1 MLIKSEEC
9 TMTSKTLNKIMLVAA
24 LLFCVIFGVSIYIK
38 NERLKRLDDAHDQ
51 EWEDKRNQENQSNQD
66 SIDQTNKNN
75 QANNGINS
83 PTITD
88 KNGQTVDF
96 TNFVSLYGYA
106 ESKLNDATNIQSKA
120 TGEGKLSGK
129 VSFGNITLTNE
140 TINIKIERAQNSNQK
155 WFRYTVTGDIRDGLF
170 YLDYTTETYTKGSQA
185 WLYFNQESQD
195 WSKTSVAG
203 LNDKFGWSTNQTFQI
218 INSSSVKSSSVIYQ
232 QQSDDYKAT
241 AELDVSKSSSRAG
254 KFIQGTYG
262 ANSPASYKSCKLTV
276 RFDKTGNFKS
286 IQYEEAFD
294 VVVYN
299 KANNVTINAT
309 VTTNYTETF
318 TNIDKSPV
326 SIIQPP
332 KIND

>member
-1 MLIKSEEC
+1 
-9 TMTSKTLNKIMLVAA
+9 MTSKTLNKIMLVAA

-66 SIDQTNKNN
+66 NIDQTNKNN

-203 LNDKFGWSTNQTFQI
+203 LNDRFGWSTNQTFQI
-218 INSSSVKSSSVIYQ
+218 INSSSVKPGSSVIYQ

>member
-1 MLIKSEEC
+1 
-9 TMTSKTLNKIMLVAA
+9 MTSKTLNKIMLVAA

-66 SIDQTNKNN
+66 SIDQFDKNN
-75 QANNGINS
+75 QANNGNNS

-129 VSFGNITLTNE
+129 VSFGSNITLTNE
-140 TINIKIERAQNSNQK
+140 TINIQIERAQNSNQK
-155 WFRYTVTGDIRDGLF
+155 WFRYTVKGNILDGLF
-170 YLDYTTETYTKGSQA
+170 NLDYTTETYTKGSQA

-203 LNDKFGWSTNQTFQI
+203 LNDRFGWSTNQTFQI
-218 INSSSVKSSSVIYQ
+218 INSSSVKPGSSVIYQ
-232 QQSDDYKAT
+232 QRSDDYKAT

-262 ANSPASYKSCKLTV
+262 ATSPASYKSCKLTV

-286 IQYEEAFD
+286 IQYEETFD

-299 KANNVTINAT
+299 KANNATINAT

-318 TNIDKSPV
+318 TCIDKFTVP
-326 SIIQPP
+326 ITQPP
-332 KIND
+332 KINA

>member
-1 MLIKSEEC
+1 
-9 TMTSKTLNKIMLVAA
+9 MTSKTLNKIMLVAA

-66 SIDQTNKNN
+66 DIDQSNKNN

-129 VSFGNITLTNE
+129 VSIGNITLTNE
-140 TINIKIERAQNSNQK
+140 TINIKMERAQNSNQK
-155 WFRYTVTGDIRDGLF
+155 LFRYTVTGDIRDGVF
-170 YLDYTTETYTKGSQA
+170 YLDYTTGTYTKGSQA

-203 LNDKFGWSTNQTFQI
+203 LNDRFGWSTNQTFQI
-218 INSSSVKSSSVIYQ
+218 INSSSVKPGSSVIYQ

-262 ANSPASYKSCKLTV
+262 ASSPASYKSCKLTV

-286 IQYEEAFD
+286 IQYEETYD

-299 KANNVTINAT
+299 KKNNATINAT

-318 TNIDKSPV
+318 TCIDKSTV
-326 SIIQPP
+326 TITQPST
-332 KIND
+332 ISA

>member
-1 MLIKSEEC
+1 
-9 TMTSKTLNKIMLVAA
+9 MTSKTLNKIMLVAA

-66 SIDQTNKNN
+66 SIDQFDKNN
-75 QANNGINS
+75 QANNGNNS

-106 ESKLNDATNIQSKA
+106 ESKLNDATDIRSNA

-129 VSFGNITLTNE
+129 VSFGSNITLTNE
-140 TINIKIERAQNSNQK
+140 TINIQIERAQNSNQK
-155 WFRYTVTGDIRDGLF
+155 WFRYTVKGNILDGLF
-170 YLDYTTETYTKGSQA
+170 NLDYTTETYTKGSQA

-203 LNDKFGWSTNQTFQI
+203 LNDRFGWSTNQTFQI
-218 INSSSVKSSSVIYQ
+218 INSSSVKPGSSVIYQ
-232 QQSDDYKAT
+232 QRSDDYKAT

-262 ANSPASYKSCKLTV
+262 ATSPASYKSCKLTV

-286 IQYEEAFD
+286 IQYEETFD

-299 KANNVTINAT
+299 KANNATINAT

-318 TNIDKSPV
+318 TCIDKFTVP
-326 SIIQPP
+326 ITQPP
-332 KIND
+332 KINA

>member
-1 MLIKSEEC
+1 
-9 TMTSKTLNKIMLVAA
+9 MTSKTLNKIMLVAA

-51 EWEDKRNQENQSNQD
+51 EWEDKRNQENQSNLD
-66 SIDQTNKNN
+66 SIDQFDKNN
-75 QANNGINS
+75 QANNGNNS

-106 ESKLNDATNIQSKA
+106 ESKLNDATDIRSNA

-129 VSFGNITLTNE
+129 VSFGNTTLTNE
-140 TINIKIERAQNSNQK
+140 TINIQIERAQNSNQK
-155 WFRYTVTGDIRDGLF
+155 WFRYTVTGNILNGLF

-203 LNDKFGWSTNQTFQI
+203 LNDRFGWSTNQTFQI
-218 INSSSVKSSSVIYQ
+218 INSSSVKPGSSVIYQ
-232 QQSDDYKAT
+232 QRSDDYKAT

-262 ANSPASYKSCKLTV
+262 ATSPASYKSCKLTV

-286 IQYEEAFD
+286 IQYEETFD

-299 KANNVTINAT
+299 KANNATINAT

-318 TNIDKSPV
+318 TNIDNKPV
-326 SIIQPP
+326 PITQPP
-332 KIND
+332 KISA

>member
-1 MLIKSEEC
+1 
-9 TMTSKTLNKIMLVAA
+9 MTSKTLNKIMLVAA

-66 SIDQTNKNN
+66 NIDQTNKNN

-218 INSSSVKSSSVIYQ
+218 INSSSVKPGSSVIYQ

>member
-1 MLIKSEEC
+1 
-9 TMTSKTLNKIMLVAA
+9 MTSKTLNKIMLVAA

-38 NERLKRLDDAHDQ
+38 NERLKRLDDAYDQ
-51 EWEDKRNQENQSNQD
+51 EMEDKRNQENQSNQD
-66 SIDQTNKNN
+66 DIDQSNKNN
-75 QANNGINS
+75 QANNGNNS
-83 PTITD
+83 STITD

-106 ESKLNDATNIQSKA
+106 EGKLNDATNIQSKA

-129 VSFGNITLTNE
+129 VSIGNIKLTNE
-140 TINIKIERAQNSNQK
+140 TINIKMERAQNSNQK

-170 YLDYTTETYTKGSQA
+170 DLDYTYTTETYTKGSQA
-185 WLYFNQESQD
+185 WLYFNQESQY

-203 LNDKFGWSTNQTFQI
+203 LNDRFGWSTNQTFQI

-232 QQSDDYKAT
+232 QQSNDYKAT

-262 ANSPASYKSCKLTV
+262 ASSPASYKSCKLTV

-286 IQYEEAFD
+286 IQYEETFD

-299 KANNVTINAT
+299 KANNATINAT

-318 TNIDKSPV
+318 TCIDKSAV
-326 SIIQPP
+326 TITQPS
-332 KIND
+332 KISA

>member
-1 MLIKSEEC
+1 
-9 TMTSKTLNKIMLVAA
+9 MTSKTLNKIMLVAA

-66 SIDQTNKNN
+66 NIDQTNKNN

-170 YLDYTTETYTKGSQA
+170 YLDYTTGTYTKGSQA

-203 LNDKFGWSTNQTFQI
+203 LNDRFGWSTNQTFQI
-218 INSSSVKSSSVIYQ
+218 INSSSVKPGSSVIYQ

>member
-1 MLIKSEEC
+1 
-9 TMTSKTLNKIMLVAA
+9 MTSKTLNKIMLVAA

-38 NERLKRLDDAHDQ
+38 NERLKRLDNAYDQ
-51 EWEDKRNQENQSNQD
+51 EMEDKRNQENQSNQD
-66 SIDQTNKNN
+66 DIDQSNKNN
-75 QANNGINS
+75 QANNGNNS

-106 ESKLNDATNIQSKA
+106 EGRLNNATNIQSKV

-129 VSFGNITLTNE
+129 VSLINTTLTNE
-140 TINIKIERAQNSNQK
+140 TINIKMERAQNSNQK
-155 WFRYTVTGDIRDGLF
+155 WFRYTVTGNILNGIF
-170 YLDYTTETYTKGSQA
+170 NLDYTTETYTKGSQA

-195 WSKTSVAG
+195 WNKISVAG
-203 LNDKFGWSTNQTFQI
+203 LNDRFGWSTNQTFQI
-218 INSSSVKSSSVIYQ
+218 INSSSVKSSSGAIYQ
-232 QQSDDYKAT
+232 PQSDDYKAT

-286 IQYEEAFD
+286 IQYEETYD

-299 KANNVTINAT
+299 KKYNATINAT

-318 TNIDKSPV
+318 TCIDKSPV
-326 SIIQPP
+326 TITQPS
-332 KIND
+332 KISA